1 MDTENKTKR
10 ACTHACKMQAK
21 KRKILEQCR
30 VAPNLDLPPCRSEAS
45 LANLMNC
52 KPSLLP
58 SHLEKVELS
67 YYSYF
72 FSSFD
77 WGVGEWL
84 LGRSGQVLLD
94 STLYQ
99 SRYYN
104 KYKFKRKGIFLSLV
118 PSAWIRIMPG
128 REDVINVSND
138 CGKKKKKSQ
147 CSPSGWIWV
156 LIVDRG
162 SNSSKHLSN
171 SRGERRIQEF

>member
-1 MDTENKTKR
+1 MDMENKAKC

-21 KRKILEQCR
+21 EREILEQRR

-45 LANLMNC
+45 LANSMNR

-58 SHLEKVELS
+58 SNLEKVDLS

-104 KYKFKRKGIFLSLV
+104 EYKLKRKRIFLSLV

-138 CGKKKKKSQ
+138 CGEKKKKSQ
-147 CSPSGWIWV
+147 CSLLGWIWV
-156 LIVDRG
+156 LVVERG
-162 SNSSKHLSN
+162 SNSSKLLSN
-171 SRGERRIQEF
+171 SGGERRIQEF

>member
-30 VAPNLDLPPCRSEAS
+30 VAPNLDLPPCLSEAS
-45 LANLMNC
+45 LANSMNR

-138 CGKKKKKSQ
+138 CGKKKKKN
-147 CSPSGWIWV
+147 PSVPLQGGYESW
-156 LIVDRG
+156 L
-162 SNSSKHLSN
+162 
-171 SRGERRIQEF
+171 